1 VFSGGKHALRFLA
14 TIPKKSKTEAPPSH
28 FLVAGNY
35 NRNIQIPLLNA
46 PGAGTASEDHAG
58 KNPPGVAKIAGRV
71 RPCENRQSFVM
82 AKNKAQLA

>member
-28 FLVAGNY
+28 FLIAGNY
-35 NRNIQIPLLNA
+35 NRNIQIPVLNA

-58 KNPPGVAKIAGRV
+58 KTRLESQKSRGRV

>member
-28 FLVAGNY
+28 FLIAGNY
-35 NRNIQIPLLNA
+35 NRNIQIPVLNA

-58 KNPPGVAKIAGRV
+58 KTRLESQKSRDESGPAKTDRV
-71 RPCENRQSFVM
+71 S
-82 AKNKAQLA
+82 